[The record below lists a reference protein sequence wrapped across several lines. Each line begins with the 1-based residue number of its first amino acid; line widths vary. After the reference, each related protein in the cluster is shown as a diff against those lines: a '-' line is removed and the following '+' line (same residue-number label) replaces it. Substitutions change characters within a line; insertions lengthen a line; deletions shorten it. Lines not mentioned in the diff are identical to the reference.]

1 MIPEQPAGKEPVPEK
16 SEAEQ
21 IDELNRKLN
30 AATREINK
38 LQREL
43 SDAQNELRELRAYK
57 SNTEEKKRQLRY
69 VKEKRLTLGEYVKNK
84 W

>member
-16 SEAEQ
+16 SAAEQ
-21 IDELNRKLN
+21 IDELKKKLD
-30 AATREINK
+30 AAERENNK
-38 LQREL
+38 LQSKL
-43 SDAQNELRELRAYK
+43 SEAQNELRELREYK

-69 VKEKRLTLGEYVKNK
+69 VKETSLTLGKYVKNK

>member
-57 SNTEEKKRQLRY
+57 SNTEDKKR
-69 VKEKRLTLGEYVKNK
+69 RLEYVKGTK
-84 W
+84 RTWGKK